1 MNIYDFT
8 VKDLQANDVELSKFA
23 GQVLLIVNTASAWG
37 LVKQLGELQKLYEQ
51 YHNDG
56 LEILGFPSNQF
67 SNQEPLD
74 NSEIATHYL
83 EKYGV
88 TFPLFAKVDVNGD
101 TADPLYKYLRTQKK
115 GLLGD
120 SIKWNYTKFLIDR
133 SGAVIKRFA
142 PTDSPAKIAKH
153 IQKLL

>member
-1 MNIYDFT
+1 M
-8 VKDLQANDVELSKFA
+8 
-23 GQVLLIVNTASAWG
+23 
-37 LVKQLGELQKLYEQ
+37 KQLGELQKLYEQ